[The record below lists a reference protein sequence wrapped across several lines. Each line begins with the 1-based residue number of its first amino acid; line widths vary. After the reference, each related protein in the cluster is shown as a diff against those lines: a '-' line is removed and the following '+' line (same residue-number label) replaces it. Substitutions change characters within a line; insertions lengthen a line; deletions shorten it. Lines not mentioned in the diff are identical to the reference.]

1 VRLETLRQGRRAVA
15 LNFGAISHLLKLYGS
30 GGPAPRVA
38 GRFAEL
44 AVPFLLFRQTEGTQ
58 SAQGNTE
65 RNRSTVKDRLRKG
78 KPRRHSS
85 VGAATIF
92 GLAVLALVDLV
103 PVYLVFRQALA
114 PEADS
119 VAWPL
124 HWWPSRLSLANLSHL
139 WQGQPL
145 VGNVLLSLFVASL
158 TTFFSLALGVP
169 AGWAAARLRQVESAT
184 PTVAILSRVLPPI
197 AIAVPLTSLLIPLHL
212 YNHPLGLGL
221 VLAHLTIGIPVAI
234 LLSYAGFRD
243 LPRELEEAAYVDGAG
258 TLRTLLFVSLPA
270 TRGTVAAAAILIFL
284 LSWDEFTYAL
294 LIQLTHR
301 TLPPLI
307 YYFTEY
313 GELGTASALALLM
326 LLPATLVILGMQR
339 LIARGLTTGVVKG

>member
-1 VRLETLRQGRRAVA
+1 M
-15 LNFGAISHLLKLYGS
+15 
-30 GGPAPRVA
+30 
-38 GRFAEL
+38 
-44 AVPFLLFRQTEGTQ
+44 
-58 SAQGNTE
+58 
-65 RNRSTVKDRLRKG
+65 
-78 KPRRHSS
+78 
-85 VGAATIF
+85 
-92 GLAVLALVDLV
+92 
-103 PVYLVFRQALA
+103 PVYLVLRQAFA
-114 PEADS
+114 PERES

-124 HWWPSRLSLANLSHL
+124 RWLPSQLSVENLARL

-145 VGNVLLSLFVASL
+145 IGNVLLSLFVASL
-158 TTFFSLALGVP
+158 TTFLSLALGVP
-169 AGWAAARLRQVESAT
+169 AGWAAARARQVVEGAA
-184 PTVAILSRVLPPI
+184 PTTAILSRVLPPI
-197 AIAVPLTSLLIPLHL
+197 AIAVPLTSLLIPLGL

-258 TLRTLLFVSLPA
+258 ILRTLLFVSLPA
-270 TRGTVAAAAILIFL
+270 ARGTVAAAAILIFL

-313 GELGTASALALLM
+313 GELGAASALALLM
-326 LLPATLVILGMQR
+326 LIPAALVILGMQK
-339 LIARGLTTGVVKG
+339 LISRGLTTGVVKG